1 MGSESE
7 VKRSE
12 RTCCVCRSKGGK
24 RELARLVW
32 SEGHLV
38 WDEHQR
44 AEGRGAYI
52 HPTSE
57 CLSKMGQTAR
67 WERSL
72 RLSSGTISAAEVSA
86 LARVLLAAAASRVQ

>member
-1 MGSESE
+1 
-7 VKRSE
+7 VKTSE

-24 RELARLVW
+24 RELARLVC
-32 SEGHLV
+32 SAGHLV

-44 AEGRGAYI
+44 AKGRGAYI

-72 RLSSGTISAAEVSA
+72 RLSSGTLSAVEVSA
-86 LARVLLAAAASRVQ
+86 LARVLLASATSRL